1 MRSFTVLYSC
11 VFLSSFNFSIS
22 SINIAYTVVGR
33 NGIRAGVGDTVIN
46 DPVLTSDTGSIDIH
60 LTAGWPRSN
69 TYINSVITDNGWRRV
84 DLRVSG
90 VVPGAPNSAADSPVE
105 GRGFVWIN
113 GSQSN
118 TFTGTLF
125 VNNANCVVLNK
136 TNGATAVRG
145 NIVASNGGVVGLE
158 RSNQI
163 ADTSTVTLD
172 GRIRAAGLHFEVI
185 GYDISEKF
193 HQLRVMGRG
202 SLSLFTDYFR
212 KLYLDDLMIDWGS
225 ELLVKGYNA
234 ELTFLLVR
242 KDSKHLQDALHRVKF
257 QGRREPKASIKDY
270 DANYWQVIPGFPE
283 PATYGAAFSVAAV
296 GLWACRRKQRV
307 PARGSS

>member
-1 MRSFTVLYSC
+1 V
-11 VFLSSFNFSIS
+11 I
-22 SINIAYTVVGR
+22 GR
-33 NGIRAGVGDTVIN
+33 NGIRAGAGSTVIN
-46 DPVLTSDTGSIDIH
+46 DATLTSDSGSVDIH
-60 LTAGWPRSN
+60 LTAGWPWSN
-69 TYINSVITDNGWRRV
+69 TYINSVITDNGWQSV

-172 GRIRAAGLHFEVI
+172 GRIRSAGLHYENI
-185 GYDISEKF
+185 GYAITEKF
-193 HQLRVMGRG
+193 YQLRVMGKG
-202 SLSLFTDYFR
+202 SLGFWPSYGR
-212 KLYLDDLMIDWGS
+212 SLYLDDLMIEYGS
-225 ELLVKGYNA
+225 VLHIKHFHEG
-234 ELTFLLVR
+234 LTRLLVR
-242 KDSKHLQDALHRVKF
+242 KDSEHLQDSLHRIKF

-270 DANYWQVIPGFPE
+270 DADYWEVIPGFPE
-283 PATYGAAFSVAAV
+283 PTTYGAAFSVAALA
-296 GLWACRRKQRV
+296 LWAYRRKRRV
-307 PARGSS
+307 ANLIRENAS